1 MTISRDPGIQLNHEN
16 QTTPKPHQRAAGCNE
31 VGHAR
36 TYGWRGQVEWL
47 AFGYAWMRFIRRC
60 EPLKGDTAARYLHL
74 DEKGSFQLSETGI
87 RGFWHLVGR
96 NQLASSS
103 GFKSFDFYT
112 HIYIYTHTYTVKFH
126 ISYTLNERCLQF
138 PFTSHLLVNSCIQV
152 DNLAEHF
159 TEHGAH
165 VAPPQAVASETRV
178 FFYAMQL
185 TLLGTNRTPPKA
197 LLNMFFLS
205 QGGIC

>member
-112 HIYIYTHTYTVKFH
+112 HIYIYIHTYVHCEIPYFVYFEWKMST
-126 ISYTLNERCLQF
+126 ISIYF
-138 PFTSHLLVNSCIQV
+138 PF
-152 DNLAEHF
+152 
-159 TEHGAH
+159 
-165 VAPPQAVASETRV
+165 ASEFMYTGGQFGGALHRARSSCRTTPGRGFRNSGV
-178 FFYAMQL
+178 FLCYA
-185 TLLGTNRTPPKA
+185 TYPPR
-197 LLNMFFLS
+197 N
-205 QGGIC
+205 